1 MRINMKFMNPTEV
14 RAKLDAKNTKFVSVR
29 FIKKNGEER
38 KMSGLLKPHSKIKG
52 TGRGTPAGYIA
63 IYSPNEEKWGMF
75 SVDKVLEV
83 R

>member
-1 MRINMKFMNPTEV
+1 MTNIYMNPAEV
-14 RAKLDAKNTKFVSVR
+14 RAKLSAKNTKFVSVR

-52 TGRGTPAGYIA
+52 TGRPVPTGYIA
-63 IYSPNEEKWGMF
+63 IYSPNEKKWGMF
-75 SVDKVLEV
+75 AQDKVLEV